1 MSWFNPKAFAAGAL
15 SELNEII
22 DTNFDEAKAY
32 EEEQRELFKTSKIE
46 IGRRRGIVGG
56 LVSVAR
62 KLGDMG
68 VSKAAIQAAH
78 SSGPQGLLEL
88 QKLITEEN
96 KRRVGLGGKLSGDE
110 INAMI
115 SMGGLTAA
123 QNPEFEKMDYQTF
136 FEKSMNLGDSGTPE
150 AAPQRNFIQEAL
162 GFGDKKAV
170 RAKLDAE
177 MGGGKLSILDI
188 NEAAQRDAYN
198 SLMPGSYATFTPT
211 PFYESS
217 KAIKQYATLANILE
231 TQLANAKKHEGYR
244 KIQSSN
250 LPQEEIDALKLAYK
264 QNEMID
270 FVATQVQKFGK
281 DAVNDKILD
290 YESIVGTNNFNKI
303 LLEYG
308 LFEGS
313 SVSNTINTDLALKG
327 DIVTIPM
334 GGDLQ
339 AIVTMGPNGPLS
351 VQTVNKSNPN
361 IGNIERDPTE
371 ITTFIE
377 GLIKR
382 NLVSENIMQQGELD
396 AEVYYNTLQS
406 TTDAAFT
413 DPRTGEVLGAEYLNP
428 DVLES
433 AQDFRESDQV
443 FTGQTAGLM
452 SAQELQPRLGTALER
467 AEKENLDEFNEA
479 NRPMRESQEASYGVL
494 SEDRKQEIIIEK
506 NKVLKAKT
514 PAELNSQDA
523 DELLINIIDMA
534 SANEKQAALVE
545 EFFGEDKPTP
555 TKATFR
561 QFKNALKTSSI
572 GEDPSYDE
580 SRDALQ
586 DEIILLE
593 NELLRDGEP
602 AKTVWDWAKA
612 SYNWM
617 MNNAA
622 SEKKKK
628 EAKEK

>member
-78 SSGPQGLLEL
+78 SSGPQGLLTL

-250 LPQEEIDALKLAYK
+250 LPQSEIDKLKLAYK

-452 SAQELQPRLGTALER
+452 SPQELSTMTGSEEEQANQLAINEYNKSLE
-467 AEKENLDEFNEA
+467 EFKDVDLSQKGSKGVLISDMNEA
-479 NRPMRESQEASYGVL
+479 RTTPPP
-494 SEDRKQEIIIEK
+494 K
-506 NKVLKAKT
+506 N
-514 PAELNSQDA
+514 LNSQTA
-523 DELLINIIDMA
+523 DELTVDIVSMA
-534 SANEKQAALVE
+534 STNEVHAKLVE
-545 EFFGEDKPTP
+545 EFFGPNASKPTA
-555 TKATFR
+555 ATFR
-561 QFKNALKTSSI
+561 EFQNSLKTSMI
-572 GEDPSYDE
+572 GGDADSTE
-580 SRDALQ
+580 RDALS
-586 DEIILLE
+586 EKVTLLE
-593 NELLRDGEP
+593 NEILRDGKA
-602 AKTVWDWAKA
+602 AKSVW
-612 SYNWM
+612 SYVTDGFSWM
-617 MNNAA
+617 LNNAA
-622 SEKKKK
+622 SEKSKK

>member
-15 SELNEII
+15 KELDNIVE
-22 DTNFDEAKAY
+22 TNFEEAKKY
-32 EEEQRELFKTSKIE
+32 EEQQRELFKNSKLE
-46 IGRRRGIVGG
+46 IQRRNSIVGG
-56 LVSVAR
+56 LLGVATE
-62 KLGDMG
+62 LEQTYG
-68 VSKAAIQAAH
+68 VSKEVIQAAH
-78 SSGPQGLLEL
+78 SSGPQGLLQLKNAIE
-88 QKLITEEN
+88 TEN
-96 KRRVGLGGKLSGDE
+96 TRRSKLGGKLAPDD
-110 INAMI
+110 ITAMI
-115 SMGGLTAA
+115 KMGGLTVAK
-123 QNPEFEKMDYQTF
+123 NPEFEEMDYKTF
-136 FEKSMNLGDSGTPE
+136 FEKSMNLGTGNVLEPE
-150 AAPQRNFIQEAL
+150 VERNFLQKAL
-162 GFGDKKAV
+162 GGGAKAAAKARLDREMSGD
-170 RAKLDAE
+170 
-177 MGGGKLSILDI
+177 LSILDI
-188 NEAAQRDAYN
+188 NEAAARNEYN

-211 PFYESS
+211 PFFEAGKALKEFTTLDSALMNQIKTQKFAKYEAIGAQSGKTEGVI
-217 KAIKQYATLANILE
+217 KAE
-231 TQLANAKKHEGYR
+231 QLAF
-244 KIQSSN
+244 IQNLKVPYVAGQVQMYGLEAIEKSLVNYENEIGRENLNRILMNNN
-250 LPQEEIDALKLAYK
+250 LPIVEQQEIE
-264 QNEMID
+264 
-270 FVATQVQKFGK
+270 T
-281 DAVNDKILD
+281 
-290 YESIVGTNNFNKI
+290 S
-303 LLEYG
+303 
-308 LFEGS
+308 
-313 SVSNTINTDLALKG
+313 LALKG

-351 VQTVNKSNPN
+351 VQKVSKSNPN
-361 IGNIERDPTE
+361 MGAIVRDPNE

-377 GLIKR
+377 ELIKR
-382 NLVSENIMQQGELD
+382 GKVSENIMQQGQLD
-396 AEVYYNTLQS
+396 AEVYYDTLQS

-467 AEKENLDEFNEA
+467 AEKTNLDEFNEA
-479 NRPMRESQEASYGVL
+479 NRLMRESQEASYGVL

>member
-88 QKLITEEN
+88 QKLITAEN

-123 QNPEFEKMDYQTF
+123 QNPEFEKMDYETF

-150 AAPQRNFIQEAL
+150 AAPQRNFLQEAL
-162 GFGDKKAV
+162 GFGDKQAV
-170 RAKLDAE
+170 RARLDAE

-188 NEAAQRDAYN
+188 NDAAQRDAYN

-211 PFYESS
+211 PFFEAGKALKEFTTLDSALMNQIKTQKFAKYEAIGAQSGKTDDVI
-217 KAIKQYATLANILE
+217 KAE
-231 TQLANAKKHEGYR
+231 QLAF
-244 KIQSSN
+244 IQNLKVPYVAGQVQMYGLEAIEKSLVNYENEIGRENLNRILMNNN
-250 LPQEEIDALKLAYK
+250 LPIVEQQEIE
-264 QNEMID
+264 
-270 FVATQVQKFGK
+270 T
-281 DAVNDKILD
+281 
-290 YESIVGTNNFNKI
+290 S
-303 LLEYG
+303 
-308 LFEGS
+308 
-313 SVSNTINTDLALKG
+313 LALKG

-351 VQTVNKSNPN
+351 VQQVSKSNPN
-361 IGNIERDPTE
+361 MGAIVRDPNE

-396 AEVYYNTLQS
+396 AEIYYDTLQS

-413 DPRTGEVLGAEYLNP
+413 DPRTGELLGAEYLNP
-428 DVLES
+428 AALES
-433 AQDFRESDQV
+433 AQDFRASDQA
-443 FTGQTAGLM
+443 FTGKTAGLM
-452 SAQELQPRLGTALER
+452 SPQELSTMTGPEEDKANQIAINEYNKNLE
-467 AEKENLDEFNEA
+467 EFKDVDLSQKGSKGVLISDMNEA
-479 NRPMRESQEASYGVL
+479 RTTPPP
-494 SEDRKQEIIIEK
+494 K
-506 NKVLKAKT
+506 N
-514 PAELNSQDA
+514 LNSQTA
-523 DELLINIIDMA
+523 DELTVDIVSMA
-534 SANEKQAALVE
+534 STNETHAKLVE
-545 EFFGEDKPTP
+545 EFFGANAPKPTA
-555 TKATFR
+555 ATFR
-561 QFKNALKTSSI
+561 EFQNSLKTSMI
-572 GEDPSYDE
+572 GGDADSTE
-580 SRDALQ
+580 RDALS
-586 DEIILLE
+586 EKVTLLE
-593 NELLRDGEP
+593 NEILRDGKA
-602 AKTVWDWAKA
+602 AKSVW
-612 SYNWM
+612 SYVTDGFSWM
-617 MNNAA
+617 LNNAA
-622 SEKKKK
+622 SEKNKK